1 MIIEPLKHTAYHT
14 DISLVQQIAAFS
26 PRGKTMAGGGYGIAR
41 HGSAYYGDDKIIGGI
56 YQRKLVGLGS
66 TLAPRKQA
74 GRWGISRMKYY
85 SPPETPLRIANPM
98 RAVYGAGVGAWRALS
113 DAEKLSF
120 RKRARNRSMSGY
132 NLFMASWFHS
142 RR

>member
-41 HGSAYYGDDKIIGGI
+41 HGSAYYGDEKIIGGI

-98 RAVYGAGVGAWRALS
+98 RAIFGAAVGAYQSLS
-113 DAEKLSF
+113 DAEKLVLH
-120 RKRARNRSMSGY
+120 KRARNRSMSGY
-132 NLFMASWFHS
+132 NLFISDWMQSH
-142 RR
+142 R